1 MKEFD
6 FEKVIIKALL
16 TNDKVKTKVLPFL
29 KEEWFG
35 FNIDAKDIVRKIISY
50 NSKYSEMA
58 NPLEIERMISND
70 STLKTFKD
78 ILSIPNENVETP
90 YIIEEIEEFVRRK
103 LIYNVSE
110 RMHEYCRGENQED
123 NFADEVA
130 EAQAFSFN
138 TDIGF
143 SFFEDPQILFEDII
157 ANEKVYSTGLKSID
171 DLIGGGLHEKSL
183 NMIMAPTNVGKTLTL
198 CSIATNL
205 IINGHTVLYV
215 TFEDSEK
222 KIGQRIA
229 QNLYDVTQTQLKS
242 LSRNSYGSIYKKA
255 LAKCGH
261 NKLIIKE
268 YEEGTLNAIGLKAL
282 LKELEEKKNFIPEVL
297 IIDYIGCMIPNG
309 KVSINT
315 NDNTILKLV
324 SGQVR
329 SIGMIKGI
337 PIVSAMQTNRGGYQS
352 ADLGLD
358 DAADS
363 FGQTMKADAIFGI
376 MQSPEMKEANMYTV
390 KLLKTRYG
398 NKRGN
403 VVTIGVDVEKQRL
416 FDLVGYKPQN
426 TGNGQQS
433 ASPSDI
439 IASQA
444 DEAMS
449 NVVNDFE

>member
-6 FEKVIIKALL
+6 FEKVIIKALI

-50 NSKYSEMA
+50 NSKYSEMP

-110 RMHEYCRGENQED
+110 KMHEYCRGENQED

-157 ANEKVYSTGLKSID
+157 ANEKVYSTGLK
-171 DLIGGGLHEKSL
+171 
-183 NMIMAPTNVGKTLTL
+183 
-198 CSIATNL
+198 SIATNL

>member
-1 MKEFD
+1 M
-6 FEKVIIKALL
+6 
-16 TNDKVKTKVLPFL
+16 
-29 KEEWFG
+29 
-35 FNIDAKDIVRKIISY
+35 
-50 NSKYSEMA
+50 
-58 NPLEIERMISND
+58 
-70 STLKTFKD
+70 
-78 ILSIPNENVETP
+78 
-90 YIIEEIEEFVRRK
+90 
-103 LIYNVSE
+103 
-110 RMHEYCRGENQED
+110 
-123 NFADEVA
+123 
-130 EAQAFSFN
+130 
-138 TDIGF
+138 
-143 SFFEDPQILFEDII
+143 
-157 ANEKVYSTGLKSID
+157 
-171 DLIGGGLHEKSL
+171 
-183 NMIMAPTNVGKTLTL
+183 
-198 CSIATNL
+198 
-205 IINGHTVLYV
+205 
-215 TFEDSEK
+215 
-222 KIGQRIA
+222 
-229 QNLYDVTQTQLKS
+229 
-242 LSRNSYGSIYKKA
+242 
-255 LAKCGH
+255 
-261 NKLIIKE
+261 
-268 YEEGTLNAIGLKAL
+268 NAIGLKAL